1 MLFLG
6 SFVNALVDVLAIIG
20 IILVGGFLIFFLG
33 DLVLS
38 VLDPNYTRFGRKN
51 KEKKEEKTEDKE
63 EVKALP
69 AVEEQPVEALTFKAE
84 EPAKEEPVEEFKFDE
99 PEQPA
104 EEKSEEVKE
113 IEEAKED
120 ALADLRAEEEEF
132 RLNMLKSIQERQA
145 KKEEAKESKYD
156 EFFFGD
162 EDLTAFDDT
171 DEKFDGIEI
180 QPEETEEQ
188 PVETEEQPAEE
199 VVESE
204 AEEVVEEPVVEEEPQ
219 TNEELEELKRQLEEE
234 RRKFEE
240 EKAAL
245 ISQNEEL
252 SKKLEEE
259 SEIVPTGSVEE
270 YEARLATLKD
280 RLTANEKELRK
291 VKKEFLPLRKVART
305 LESDEKKL
313 RRKEAIV
320 AKQKVVLYGVNN
332 IGDIDEEKA
341 KKLEEDLDILEGF
354 RLSVQ
359 HCEEVMAANKERY
372 PILERTFN
380 ILSENNETIKK
391 DIEET
396 ENAIAALKVEQPAE
410 ETTEE
415 IASETAAN
423 ETINNDADNK

>member
-1 MLFLG
+1 MIFLG

-38 VLDPNYTRFGRKN
+38 VLDPSYNRFGK
-51 KEKKEEKTEDKE
+51 KKKEEKVEEKE

-69 AVEEQPVEALTFKAE
+69 QAENEKTVEVLPYKAV
-84 EPAKEEPVEEFKFDE
+84 EPVEEFKFDE
-99 PEQPA
+99 V
-104 EEKSEEVKE
+104 EEAKQEDIKE
-113 IEEAKED
+113 IESVKED
-120 ALADLRAEEEEF
+120 ALAELRAEEQAF
-132 RLNMLKSIQERQA
+132 RENMLKAIEERKA
-145 KKEEAKESKYD
+145 KKEESQNNKYN

-162 EDLTAFDDT
+162 DDLTAFDD
-171 DEKFDGIEI
+171 DEDFEGIEI
-180 QPEETEEQ
+180 QPEEVEGPAEEVAE
-188 PVETEEQPAEE
+188 PVEEVAEE
-199 VVESE
+199 VVEQ
-204 AEEVVEEPVVEEEPQ
+204 AEEPAEETVEPVEEVSEENVEETQPE
-219 TNEELEELKRQLEEE
+219 TEVSNEEVYALKRQLEEE
-234 RRKFEE
+234 RKRFEE
-240 EKAAL
+240 EKASL

-252 SKKLEEE
+252 AKKLSEEKVE
-259 SEIVPTGSVEE
+259 VAPAGSKEE

-280 RLTANEKELRK
+280 RLVTNEKELRK
-291 VKKEFLPLRKVART
+291 VKKEFLPLRKVAKT

-372 PILERTFN
+372 PILERTYN
-380 ILSENNETIKK
+380 ILSENNETLKK

-396 ENAIAALKVEQPAE
+396 ENI
-410 ETTEE
+410 
-415 IASETAAN
+415 IASFGTEDTNADDS
-423 ETINNDADNK
+423 NN

>member
-51 KEKKEEKTEDKE
+51 KDKKEKQDEKSEEKE

-69 AVEEQPVEALTFKAE
+69 EVEQETVEALPFKAE
-84 EPAKEEPVEEFKFDE
+84 EKVEEPVEEFKFDE
-99 PEQPA
+99 PE
-104 EEKSEEVKE
+104 EKSEEVKE
-113 IEEAKED
+113 IEQAKED
-120 ALADLRAEEEEF
+120 ALADLRAEEEIF
-132 RLNMLKSIQERQA
+132 KANMLKSIEERQA

-162 EDLTAFDDT
+162 GDLTAFDD
-171 DEKFDGIEI
+171 EEENFEGIEI
-180 QPEETEEQ
+180 QPEEQTEEA
-188 PVETEEQPAEE
+188 VEE
-199 VVESE
+199 VVEE
-204 AEEVVEEPVVEEEPQ
+204 QPEEVAEENAEEVVEE
-219 TNEELEELKRQLEEE
+219 TSNEELEELKRQLEEE

-240 EKAAL
+240 EKARL
-245 ISQNEEL
+245 ISENEEL
-252 SKKLEEE
+252 SKKLSEEPVVE
-259 SEIVPTGSVEE
+259 TLPAGSVEE
-270 YEARLATLKD
+270 YETRLATLKE

-359 HCEEVMAANKERY
+359 HCEEVMAANKDRY
-372 PILERTFN
+372 PILERTYN
-380 ILSENNETIKK
+380 ILTENNETLKK

-396 ENAIAALKVEQPAE
+396 ENAIAALKVETPAE
-410 ETTEE
+410 ETATETTD
-415 IASETAAN
+415 S
-423 ETINNDADNK
+423 DADNK

>member
-69 AVEEQPVEALTFKAE
+69 EVQEQPVEALTFKAE
-84 EPAKEEPVEEFKFDE
+84 EPVKEEPVEEFKFDE

-104 EEKSEEVKE
+104 EEEKTEEVKE
-113 IEEAKED
+113 IEQAKED

-132 RLNMLKSIQERQA
+132 RANMLKSIEERQA
-145 KKEEAKESKYD
+145 KKEETKDSKYD

-162 EDLTAFDDT
+162 EDLTAFDDEE
-171 DEKFDGIEI
+171 EKFDGIEI
-180 QPEETEEQ
+180 QPEEQ
-188 PVETEEQPAEE
+188 PVEAEEKVEETVEQPAE
-199 VVESE
+199 VVE
-204 AEEVVEEPVVEEEPQ
+204 AEEVVEEPVVEAEEPQ

-259 SEIVPTGSVEE
+259 SETVPAGSVEE

-291 VKKEFLPLRKVART
+291 VKKEFLPLRKVAKT

-396 ENAIAALKVEQPAE
+396 ENAIAALKVEEPAE
-410 ETTEE
+410 DT
-415 IASETAAN
+415 
-423 ETINNDADNK
+423 NNDADNK

>member
-51 KEKKEEKTEDKE
+51 KDKKEKQDEKSEEKE

-69 AVEEQPVEALTFKAE
+69 EVEQETVEALPFKAE
-84 EPAKEEPVEEFKFDE
+84 EKVEEPVEEFKFDE
-99 PEQPA
+99 PE
-104 EEKSEEVKE
+104 EKSEEVKE
-113 IEEAKED
+113 IEQAKED
-120 ALADLRAEEEEF
+120 ALADLRAEEEIF
-132 RLNMLKSIQERQA
+132 KANMLKSIEERQA

-162 EDLTAFDDT
+162 GDLTAFDD
-171 DEKFDGIEI
+171 EEENFEGIEI
-180 QPEETEEQ
+180 QPEEQTEEA
-188 PVETEEQPAEE
+188 VEEPAEE
-199 VVESE
+199 QVE
-204 AEEVVEEPVVEEEPQ
+204 EEVVEE
-219 TNEELEELKRQLEEE
+219 TSNEELEELKRQLEEE

-240 EKAAL
+240 EKARL
-245 ISQNEEL
+245 ISENEEL
-252 SKKLEEE
+252 SKKLSEEPVVE
-259 SEIVPTGSVEE
+259 TLPAGSVEE
-270 YEARLATLKD
+270 YETRLATLKE

-359 HCEEVMAANKERY
+359 HCEEVMAANKDRY
-372 PILERTFN
+372 PILERTYN
-380 ILSENNETIKK
+380 ILTENNETLKK

-396 ENAIAALKVEQPAE
+396 ENAIAALKVETPAE
-410 ETTEE
+410 ETATETTD
-415 IASETAAN
+415 S
-423 ETINNDADNK
+423 DADNK

>member
-51 KEKKEEKTEDKE
+51 KDKKEKQDEKSEEKE

-69 AVEEQPVEALTFKAE
+69 EVEQETVEALPFKAE
-84 EPAKEEPVEEFKFDE
+84 EKVEEPVEEFKFDE
-99 PEQPA
+99 PE
-104 EEKSEEVKE
+104 EKSEEVKE
-113 IEEAKED
+113 IEQAKED
-120 ALADLRAEEEEF
+120 ALADLRAEEEIF
-132 RLNMLKSIQERQA
+132 KANMLKSIEERQA

-162 EDLTAFDDT
+162 GDLTAFDD
-171 DEKFDGIEI
+171 EEENFEGIEI
-180 QPEETEEQ
+180 QPEEQTEEA
-188 PVETEEQPAEE
+188 VEEPAEEQVEE
-199 VVESE
+199 VVEE
-204 AEEVVEEPVVEEEPQ
+204 QPEEVAEENAEEVVEE
-219 TNEELEELKRQLEEE
+219 TSNEELEELKRQLEEE

-240 EKAAL
+240 EKARL
-245 ISQNEEL
+245 ISENEEL
-252 SKKLEEE
+252 SKKLSEEPVVE
-259 SEIVPTGSVEE
+259 TLPAGSVEE
-270 YEARLATLKD
+270 YETRLATLKE

-359 HCEEVMAANKERY
+359 HCEEVMAANKDRY
-372 PILERTFN
+372 PILERTYN
-380 ILSENNETIKK
+380 ILTENNETLKK

-396 ENAIAALKVEQPAE
+396 ENAIAALKVETPAE
-410 ETTEE
+410 ETATETTD
-415 IASETAAN
+415 S
-423 ETINNDADNK
+423 DADNK

>member
-51 KEKKEEKTEDKE
+51 KDKKEKQDEKSEEKE

-69 AVEEQPVEALTFKAE
+69 EVEQETVEALPFKAE
-84 EPAKEEPVEEFKFDE
+84 EKVEEPVEEFKFDE
-99 PEQPA
+99 PE
-104 EEKSEEVKE
+104 EKSEEVKE
-113 IEEAKED
+113 IEQAKED
-120 ALADLRAEEEEF
+120 ALADLRAEEEIF
-132 RLNMLKSIQERQA
+132 KANMLKSIEERQA

-162 EDLTAFDDT
+162 GDLTAFDD
-171 DEKFDGIEI
+171 EEENFEGIEI
-180 QPEETEEQ
+180 QPEEQPEEAVEEPAEEQ
-188 PVETEEQPAEE
+188 VEE
-199 VVESE
+199 VVEE
-204 AEEVVEEPVVEEEPQ
+204 QPEEVAEEVVEE
-219 TNEELEELKRQLEEE
+219 TSNEELEELKRQLEEE

-240 EKAAL
+240 EKARL
-245 ISQNEEL
+245 ISENEEL
-252 SKKLEEE
+252 SKKLSEEPVVE
-259 SEIVPTGSVEE
+259 TLPAGSVEE
-270 YEARLATLKD
+270 YETRLATLKE

-359 HCEEVMAANKERY
+359 HCEEVMAANKDRY
-372 PILERTFN
+372 PILERTYN
-380 ILSENNETIKK
+380 ILTENNETLKK

-396 ENAIAALKVEQPAE
+396 ENAIAALKVETPAE
-410 ETTEE
+410 ETATETTD
-415 IASETAAN
+415 S
-423 ETINNDADNK
+423 DADNK

>member
-51 KEKKEEKTEDKE
+51 KDKKEKQDEKSEEKE

-69 AVEEQPVEALTFKAE
+69 EVEQETVEALPFKAE
-84 EPAKEEPVEEFKFDE
+84 EKVEEPVEEFKFDE
-99 PEQPA
+99 PE
-104 EEKSEEVKE
+104 EKSEEVKE
-113 IEEAKED
+113 IEQAKED
-120 ALADLRAEEEEF
+120 ALADLRAEEEIF
-132 RLNMLKSIQERQA
+132 KANMLKSIEERQA

-162 EDLTAFDDT
+162 GDLTAFDD
-171 DEKFDGIEI
+171 EEENFEGIEI
-180 QPEETEEQ
+180 QPEEQPEEAVEEPAEEQ
-188 PVETEEQPAEE
+188 VEE
-199 VVESE
+199 VVEE
-204 AEEVVEEPVVEEEPQ
+204 QPEEVAEEVVEE
-219 TNEELEELKRQLEEE
+219 TSNEELEELKRQLEEE

-240 EKAAL
+240 EKARL
-245 ISQNEEL
+245 ISENEEL
-252 SKKLEEE
+252 SKKLSEEPVVE
-259 SEIVPTGSVEE
+259 TLPAGSVEE
-270 YEARLATLKD
+270 YETRLATLKE

-359 HCEEVMAANKERY
+359 HCEEVMAANKDRY
-372 PILERTFN
+372 PILERTYN
-380 ILSENNETIKK
+380 ILTENNETLKK

-396 ENAIAALKVEQPAE
+396 ENAIAALKVETPVE
-410 ETTEE
+410 ETATETTD
-415 IASETAAN
+415 S
-423 ETINNDADNK
+423 DADNK

>member
-51 KEKKEEKTEDKE
+51 KDKKEKQDEKSEEKE

-69 AVEEQPVEALTFKAE
+69 EVEQETVEALPFKAE
-84 EPAKEEPVEEFKFDE
+84 EKVEEPVEEFKFDE
-99 PEQPA
+99 PE
-104 EEKSEEVKE
+104 EKSEEVKE
-113 IEEAKED
+113 IEQAKED
-120 ALADLRAEEEEF
+120 ALADLRAEEEIF
-132 RLNMLKSIQERQA
+132 KANMLKSIEERQA

-162 EDLTAFDDT
+162 GDLTAFDD
-171 DEKFDGIEI
+171 EEENFEGIEI
-180 QPEETEEQ
+180 QPEEQTEEA
-188 PVETEEQPAEE
+188 VEEPAEEQVEE
-199 VVESE
+199 VVEE
-204 AEEVVEEPVVEEEPQ
+204 QPEEVAEEVVEE
-219 TNEELEELKRQLEEE
+219 TSNEELEELKRQLEEE

-240 EKAAL
+240 EKARL
-245 ISQNEEL
+245 ISENEEL
-252 SKKLEEE
+252 SKKLSEEPVVE
-259 SEIVPTGSVEE
+259 TLPAGSVEE
-270 YEARLATLKD
+270 YETRLATLKE

-359 HCEEVMAANKERY
+359 HCEEVMAANKDRY
-372 PILERTFN
+372 PILERTYN
-380 ILSENNETIKK
+380 ILTENNETLKK

-396 ENAIAALKVEQPAE
+396 ENAIAALKVETPAE
-410 ETTEE
+410 ETATETTD
-415 IASETAAN
+415 S
-423 ETINNDADNK
+423 DADNK

>member
-51 KEKKEEKTEDKE
+51 KDKKEKQDEKSEEKE

-69 AVEEQPVEALTFKAE
+69 EVEQKTVEALPFKAE
-84 EPAKEEPVEEFKFDE
+84 EKVEEPVEEFKFDE
-99 PEQPA
+99 PE
-104 EEKSEEVKE
+104 EKSEEVKE
-113 IEEAKED
+113 IEQAKED
-120 ALADLRAEEEEF
+120 ALADLRAEEEIF
-132 RLNMLKSIQERQA
+132 KANMLKSIEERQA

-162 EDLTAFDDT
+162 GDLTAFDD
-171 DEKFDGIEI
+171 EEENFEGIEI
-180 QPEETEEQ
+180 QPEEQTEEA
-188 PVETEEQPAEE
+188 VEEPAEEQVEE
-199 VVESE
+199 VVEE
-204 AEEVVEEPVVEEEPQ
+204 QPEEVAEEVVEE
-219 TNEELEELKRQLEEE
+219 TSNEELEELKRQLEEE

-240 EKAAL
+240 EKARL
-245 ISQNEEL
+245 ISENEEL
-252 SKKLEEE
+252 SKKLSEEPVVE
-259 SEIVPTGSVEE
+259 TLPAGSVEE
-270 YEARLATLKD
+270 YETRLATLKE

-359 HCEEVMAANKERY
+359 HCEEVMAANKDRY
-372 PILERTFN
+372 PILERTYN
-380 ILSENNETIKK
+380 ILTENNETLKK

-396 ENAIAALKVEQPAE
+396 ENAIAALKLETPVE
-410 ETTEE
+410 ETA
-415 IASETAAN
+415 IET
-423 ETINNDADNK
+423 TDSDADNK

>member
-51 KEKKEEKTEDKE
+51 KEKKEEKTEEKTEDKE

-69 AVEEQPVEALTFKAE
+69 EVQEQPVEALTFKAE
-84 EPAKEEPVEEFKFDE
+84 EPVKEEPVEEFKFDE
-99 PEQPA
+99 PEQPTE
-104 EEKSEEVKE
+104 EEKTEEVKE
-113 IEEAKED
+113 IEQAKED

-132 RLNMLKSIQERQA
+132 RANMLKSIEERQA
-145 KKEEAKESKYD
+145 KKEETKDSKYD

-162 EDLTAFDDT
+162 EDLTAFDDEE
-171 DEKFDGIEI
+171 EKFDGIEI
-180 QPEETEEQ
+180 QPEEQ
-188 PVETEEQPAEE
+188 PVEAEEKVEETVEQPAE
-199 VVESE
+199 VVE
-204 AEEVVEEPVVEEEPQ
+204 AEEPQ

-259 SEIVPTGSVEE
+259 SETVPAGSVEE

-291 VKKEFLPLRKVART
+291 VKKEFLPLRKVAKT

-396 ENAIAALKVEQPAE
+396 ENAIAALKVEEPAE
-410 ETTEE
+410 DT
-415 IASETAAN
+415 
-423 ETINNDADNK
+423 NNDADNK

>member
-51 KEKKEEKTEDKE
+51 KDKKEKQDEKSEEKE

-69 AVEEQPVEALTFKAE
+69 EVEQETVEALPFKAE
-84 EPAKEEPVEEFKFDE
+84 EKVEEPVEEFKFDE
-99 PEQPA
+99 PE
-104 EEKSEEVKE
+104 EKSEEVKE
-113 IEEAKED
+113 IEQAKED
-120 ALADLRAEEEEF
+120 ALADLRAEEEIF
-132 RLNMLKSIQERQA
+132 KANMLKSIEERQA

-162 EDLTAFDDT
+162 GDLTAFDD
-171 DEKFDGIEI
+171 EEENFEGIEI
-180 QPEETEEQ
+180 QPEEQVEEAVEEQ
-188 PVETEEQPAEE
+188 P
-199 VVESE
+199 
-204 AEEVVEEPVVEEEPQ
+204 EEVVEEQPEEVVEE
-219 TNEELEELKRQLEEE
+219 TSNEELEELKRQLEEE

-240 EKAAL
+240 EKARL
-245 ISQNEEL
+245 ISENEEL
-252 SKKLEEE
+252 SKKLSEEPVVE
-259 SEIVPTGSVEE
+259 TLPAGSVEE
-270 YEARLATLKD
+270 YETRLATLKE

-359 HCEEVMAANKERY
+359 HCEEVMAANKDRY
-372 PILERTFN
+372 PILERTYN
-380 ILSENNETIKK
+380 ILTENNETLKK

-396 ENAIAALKVEQPAE
+396 ENAIAALKVETPVE
-410 ETTEE
+410 ETATETTD
-415 IASETAAN
+415 S
-423 ETINNDADNK
+423 DADNK

>member
-51 KEKKEEKTEDKE
+51 KDKKEKQDEKSEEKE

-69 AVEEQPVEALTFKAE
+69 EVEQETVEALPFKAE
-84 EPAKEEPVEEFKFDE
+84 EKVEEPVEEFKFDE
-99 PEQPA
+99 PE
-104 EEKSEEVKE
+104 EKSEEVKE
-113 IEEAKED
+113 IEQAKED
-120 ALADLRAEEEEF
+120 ALADLRAEEEIF
-132 RLNMLKSIQERQA
+132 KANMLKSIEERQA

-162 EDLTAFDDT
+162 GDLTAFDD
-171 DEKFDGIEI
+171 EEENFEGIEI
-180 QPEETEEQ
+180 QPEEQVEEAVEEQ
-188 PVETEEQPAEE
+188 P
-199 VVESE
+199 
-204 AEEVVEEPVVEEEPQ
+204 EEVVEEQPEEVVEE
-219 TNEELEELKRQLEEE
+219 TSNEELEELKRQLEEE

-240 EKAAL
+240 EKARL
-245 ISQNEEL
+245 ISENEEL
-252 SKKLEEE
+252 SKKLSEEP
-259 SEIVPTGSVEE
+259 IVETLPAGSVEE
-270 YEARLATLKD
+270 YETRLATLKE

-359 HCEEVMAANKERY
+359 HCEEVMAANKDRY
-372 PILERTFN
+372 PILERTYN
-380 ILSENNETIKK
+380 ILTENNETLKK

-396 ENAIAALKVEQPAE
+396 ENAIAALKVETPVE
-410 ETTEE
+410 ETATETTD
-415 IASETAAN
+415 S
-423 ETINNDADNK
+423 DADNK

>member
-51 KEKKEEKTEDKE
+51 KDKKEKQDEKSEEKE

-69 AVEEQPVEALTFKAE
+69 EVEQETVEALPFKAE
-84 EPAKEEPVEEFKFDE
+84 EKVEEPVEEFKFDE
-99 PEQPA
+99 PE
-104 EEKSEEVKE
+104 EKSEEVKE
-113 IEEAKED
+113 IEQAKED
-120 ALADLRAEEEEF
+120 ALADLRAEEEIF
-132 RLNMLKSIQERQA
+132 KANMLKSIEERQA

-162 EDLTAFDDT
+162 GDLTAFDD
-171 DEKFDGIEI
+171 EEENFEGIEI
-180 QPEETEEQ
+180 QPEEQVEEIVEEQ
-188 PVETEEQPAEE
+188 PEE
-199 VVESE
+199 VVEE
-204 AEEVVEEPVVEEEPQ
+204 NAEEVVEE
-219 TNEELEELKRQLEEE
+219 TSNEELEELKRQLEEE

-240 EKAAL
+240 EKARL
-245 ISQNEEL
+245 ISENEEL
-252 SKKLEEE
+252 SKKLSEEPVVE
-259 SEIVPTGSVEE
+259 TLPAGSVEE
-270 YEARLATLKD
+270 YETRLATLKE

-359 HCEEVMAANKERY
+359 HCEEVMAANKDRY
-372 PILERTFN
+372 PILERTYN
-380 ILSENNETIKK
+380 ILTENNETLKK

-396 ENAIAALKVEQPAE
+396 ENAIAALKVETPVE
-410 ETTEE
+410 ETATETTD
-415 IASETAAN
+415 S
-423 ETINNDADNK
+423 DADNK

>member
-51 KEKKEEKTEDKE
+51 KEKKEEKTEEKTEDKE

-69 AVEEQPVEALTFKAE
+69 EVQEQPVEALTFKAE
-84 EPAKEEPVEEFKFDE
+84 EPVKEEPVEEFKFDE
-99 PEQPA
+99 PEQPTE
-104 EEKSEEVKE
+104 EEKTEEVKE
-113 IEEAKED
+113 IEQAKED

-132 RLNMLKSIQERQA
+132 RANMLKSIEERQA
-145 KKEEAKESKYD
+145 KKEETKDSKYD

-162 EDLTAFDDT
+162 EDLTAFDDEE
-171 DEKFDGIEI
+171 EKFDGIEI
-180 QPEETEEQ
+180 QPEEQ
-188 PVETEEQPAEE
+188 PVEAEEKVEETVEQPAE
-199 VVESE
+199 VVEAE
-204 AEEVVEEPVVEEEPQ
+204 AEEVVEEPVVEAEEPQ

-259 SEIVPTGSVEE
+259 SETVPAGSVEE

-291 VKKEFLPLRKVART
+291 VKKEFLPLRKVAKT

-396 ENAIAALKVEQPAE
+396 ENAIAALKVEEPAE
-410 ETTEE
+410 DT
-415 IASETAAN
+415 
-423 ETINNDADNK
+423 NNDADNK

>member
-1 MLFLG
+1 MIFLG

-38 VLDPNYTRFGRKN
+38 VLDPSYNRFGK
-51 KEKKEEKTEDKE
+51 KKKEEKVEEKE

-69 AVEEQPVEALTFKAE
+69 QAENEKTVEVLPYKAV
-84 EPAKEEPVEEFKFDE
+84 EPVEEFKFDE
-99 PEQPA
+99 V
-104 EEKSEEVKE
+104 EEAKQEDIKE
-113 IEEAKED
+113 IESVKED
-120 ALADLRAEEEEF
+120 ALAELRAEEQAF
-132 RLNMLKSIQERQA
+132 RENMLKAIEERKA
-145 KKEEAKESKYD
+145 KKEESQNNKYN

-162 EDLTAFDDT
+162 DDLTAFDD
-171 DEKFDGIEI
+171 DEDFEGIEI
-180 QPEETEEQ
+180 QPEEVEEQ
-188 PVETEEQPAEE
+188 VEEVAEPVEE
-199 VVESE
+199 VVEQTE
-204 AEEVVEEPVVEEEPQ
+204 EPAEETVEPVEEVSEENVEETQPE
-219 TNEELEELKRQLEEE
+219 TEVSNEEVYALKRQLEEE
-234 RRKFEE
+234 RKRFEE
-240 EKAAL
+240 EKASL

-252 SKKLEEE
+252 AKKLSEEKVE
-259 SEIVPTGSVEE
+259 VAPAGSKEE

-280 RLTANEKELRK
+280 RLVTNEKELRK
-291 VKKEFLPLRKVART
+291 VKKEFLPLRKVAKT

-372 PILERTFN
+372 PILERTYN
-380 ILSENNETIKK
+380 ILSENNETLKK

-396 ENAIAALKVEQPAE
+396 ENI
-410 ETTEE
+410 
-415 IASETAAN
+415 IASFGTEDTNADDS
-423 ETINNDADNK
+423 NN

>member
-51 KEKKEEKTEDKE
+51 KDKKEKQDEKSEEKE

-69 AVEEQPVEALTFKAE
+69 EVEQKTVEALPFKAE
-84 EPAKEEPVEEFKFDE
+84 EKVEEPVEEFKFDE
-99 PEQPA
+99 PE
-104 EEKSEEVKE
+104 EKSEEVKE
-113 IEEAKED
+113 IEQAKED
-120 ALADLRAEEEEF
+120 ALADLRAEEEIF
-132 RLNMLKSIQERQA
+132 KANMLKSIEERQA

-162 EDLTAFDDT
+162 GDLTAFDD
-171 DEKFDGIEI
+171 EEENFEGIEI
-180 QPEETEEQ
+180 QPEEQPEEAVEEPAEEQ
-188 PVETEEQPAEE
+188 VEE
-199 VVESE
+199 VVEE
-204 AEEVVEEPVVEEEPQ
+204 QPEEVAEEVVEE
-219 TNEELEELKRQLEEE
+219 TSNEELEELKRQLEEE

-240 EKAAL
+240 EKARL
-245 ISQNEEL
+245 ISENEEL
-252 SKKLEEE
+252 SKKLSEEPVVE
-259 SEIVPTGSVEE
+259 TLPAGSVEE
-270 YEARLATLKD
+270 YETRLATLKE

-359 HCEEVMAANKERY
+359 HCEEVMAANKDRY
-372 PILERTFN
+372 PILERTYN
-380 ILSENNETIKK
+380 ILTENNETLKK

-396 ENAIAALKVEQPAE
+396 ENAIAALKVETPVE
-410 ETTEE
+410 ETATETTD
-415 IASETAAN
+415 S
-423 ETINNDADNK
+423 DADNK

>member
-38 VLDPNYTRFGRKN
+38 VLDPNYNRFGK
-51 KEKKEEKTEDKE
+51 KKKAEKSEEKE

-69 AVEEQPVEALTFKAE
+69 QAE
-84 EPAKEEPVEEFKFDE
+84 EEKTVEVLPYKAVEPVEEFKFDE
-99 PEQPA
+99 V
-104 EEKSEEVKE
+104 EEAKQEDIKE
-113 IEEAKED
+113 IESVKED
-120 ALADLRAEEEEF
+120 ALAELRAEEQAF
-132 RLNMLKSIQERQA
+132 RENMLKAIEERKA
-145 KKEEAKESKYD
+145 KKEESQNNKYN

-162 EDLTAFDDT
+162 DDLTAFDD
-171 DEKFDGIEI
+171 DEDFEGIEI
-180 QPEETEEQ
+180 QPEEVEEQ
-188 PVETEEQPAEE
+188 VEEVVEPVEETAEEETAEE
-199 VVESE
+199 VVEPV
-204 AEEVVEEPVVEEEPQ
+204 EEVAEVEENVEEAQPE
-219 TNEELEELKRQLEEE
+219 TEVSNEELDELKRQLEEE
-234 RRKFEE
+234 RKRFEE
-240 EKAAL
+240 EKASL

-252 SKKLEEE
+252 AKKLSEEKVE
-259 SEIVPTGSVEE
+259 VAPVGSKEE
-270 YEARLATLKD
+270 YEARLATLKE

-372 PILERTFN
+372 PILERTYN
-380 ILSENNETIKK
+380 ILSENNETLKK

-396 ENAIAALKVEQPAE
+396 ENI
-410 ETTEE
+410 
-415 IASETAAN
+415 IASFATEDTDVDDS
-423 ETINNDADNK
+423 NN

>member
-51 KEKKEEKTEDKE
+51 KDKKEKQDEKSEEKE

-69 AVEEQPVEALTFKAE
+69 EVEQKTVEALPFKAE
-84 EPAKEEPVEEFKFDE
+84 EKVEEPVEEFKFDE
-99 PEQPA
+99 PE
-104 EEKSEEVKE
+104 EKSEEVKE
-113 IEEAKED
+113 IEQAKED
-120 ALADLRAEEEEF
+120 ALADLRAEEEIF
-132 RLNMLKSIQERQA
+132 KANMLKSIEERQA

-162 EDLTAFDDT
+162 GDLTAFDD
-171 DEKFDGIEI
+171 EEENFEGIEI
-180 QPEETEEQ
+180 QPEEQTEEA
-188 PVETEEQPAEE
+188 VEEPAEEQVEE
-199 VVESE
+199 VVEE
-204 AEEVVEEPVVEEEPQ
+204 QPEEVAEEVVEE
-219 TNEELEELKRQLEEE
+219 TSNEELEELKRQLEEE

-240 EKAAL
+240 EKARL
-245 ISQNEEL
+245 ISENEEL
-252 SKKLEEE
+252 SKKLSEEPVVE
-259 SEIVPTGSVEE
+259 TLPAGSVEE
-270 YEARLATLKD
+270 YETRLATLKE

-359 HCEEVMAANKERY
+359 HCEEVMAANKDRY
-372 PILERTFN
+372 PILERTYN
-380 ILSENNETIKK
+380 ILTENNETLKK

-396 ENAIAALKVEQPAE
+396 ENAIAALKVETPAE
-410 ETTEE
+410 ETATETTD
-415 IASETAAN
+415 S
-423 ETINNDADNK
+423 DADNK

>member
-69 AVEEQPVEALTFKAE
+69 EVQEQPVEALTFKAE
-84 EPAKEEPVEEFKFDE
+84 EPVKEEPVEEFKFDE

-104 EEKSEEVKE
+104 EEEKTEEVKE
-113 IEEAKED
+113 IEQAKED

-132 RLNMLKSIQERQA
+132 RANMLKSIEERQA
-145 KKEEAKESKYD
+145 KKEETKDSKYD

-162 EDLTAFDDT
+162 EDLTAFDDEE
-171 DEKFDGIEI
+171 EKFDGIEI
-180 QPEETEEQ
+180 QPEEQ
-188 PVETEEQPAEE
+188 PVEAEEKVEETVEQPAEE
-199 VVESE
+199 VVEAE
-204 AEEVVEEPVVEEEPQ
+204 AEEVVEEPVVEAEEPQ

-259 SEIVPTGSVEE
+259 SETVPAGSVEE

-291 VKKEFLPLRKVART
+291 VKKEFLPLRKVAKT

-396 ENAIAALKVEQPAE
+396 ENAIAALKVEEPAE
-410 ETTEE
+410 DT
-415 IASETAAN
+415 
-423 ETINNDADNK
+423 NNDADNK